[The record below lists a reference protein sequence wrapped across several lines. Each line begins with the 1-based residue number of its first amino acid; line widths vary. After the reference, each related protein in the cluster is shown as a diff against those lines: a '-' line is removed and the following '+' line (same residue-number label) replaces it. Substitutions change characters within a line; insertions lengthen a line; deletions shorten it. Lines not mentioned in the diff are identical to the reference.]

1 MQHNLE
7 KKEVRNKQIIN
18 VVVKTI
24 LLLAT
29 LISASIIILI
39 VVQIA
44 GRGLRPLFQYYEVQ
58 QGNEIIKMKLN
69 FFTFISG
76 TTYTAPLYQIGFIII
91 NTLFI
96 VLLAVLIATPIS
108 ILTSIFVVKIAPKF
122 VSTGLTTIVEML
134 AAVPSIIFGMFGSG
148 FISKIVQS
156 IARLFGREIGLNS
169 LLTTIIVLVIM
180 ILPTITMMSIT
191 AVKSVKPEIEEGS
204 LALGVT
210 PMQTYF
216 KVTLK
221 KAKSGI
227 FAGVILAI
235 GRALGEATAVSLV
248 SGNTGKGPNFDLFG
262 PTRTLTSTI
271 LSGLKETSG
280 FDYDV
285 RFTIG
290 LVLIVIILVTNIILN
305 KVKKRMSRYES

>member
-1 MQHNLE
+1 MQQDIITKNE
-7 KKEVRNKQIIN
+7 RNKKIVDIG
-18 VVVKTI
+18 VKSI

-39 VVQIA
+39 IVQIA
-44 GRGLRPLFQYYEVQ
+44 GRGLRPLFQYYEIE
-58 QGNEIIKMKLN
+58 QGNEIIKVKLD

-76 TTYTAPLYQIGFIII
+76 TTYIAPQYQIGFIII
-91 NTLFI
+91 NTLF
-96 VLLAVLIATPIS
+96 VVGTAVLVATPIS
-108 ILTSIFVVKIAPKF
+108 ILTSLFVVKIAPKPIS
-122 VSTGLTTIVEML
+122 VGLTTVVEML

-156 IARLFGREIGLNS
+156 IAKLFGREIGLNS
-169 LLTTIIVLVIM
+169 LLTTILVLVIM

-191 AVKSVKPEIEEGS
+191 AISSVKKDIEEGS

-227 FAGVILAI
+227 FAGIILAV

-271 LSGLKETSG
+271 LSGLSETGG

-290 LVLIVIILVTNIILN
+290 LVLITIILVTNIILN
-305 KVKKRMSRYES
+305 QVKKRMSKYEN